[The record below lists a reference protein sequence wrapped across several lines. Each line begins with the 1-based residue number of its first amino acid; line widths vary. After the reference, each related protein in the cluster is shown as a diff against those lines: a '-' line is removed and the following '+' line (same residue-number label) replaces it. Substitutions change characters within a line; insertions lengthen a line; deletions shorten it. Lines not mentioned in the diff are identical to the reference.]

1 MKVKRES
8 NFELLRVICMLMI
21 ITEHTFS
28 WGGVLNASNP
38 NIASF
43 IYVIYAIILVEVNC
57 FILLTGYF
65 QSKSKFKIKKF
76 INLLFLTYFYK
87 VLITSLGY
95 SLGWITLNKSEFLWQ
110 ISPFDFSNYWFIKIY
125 LVLYCLSPF
134 INKFIRSIDRKTF
147 RNLLII
153 IFIFC
158 SLLVTLT
165 NQQIFT
171 NSSGYS
177 LVQFVFM
184 YLVGAYLRE
193 YIINDKIKEKIYED
207 KIELA
212 KNIFI
217 AISIFILCFVANYVL
232 FRVGNFLMSKGGF
245 IYLIGNRIKS
255 VFMNYDNPLVVIG
268 SIGFFM
274 TFALLKIKNRFINIL
289 SAVVFPVYLIHETAI
304 FRPVLYSWFG
314 LDKLSNIGSYK
325 IFILVAIVVI
335 TIFVGCTIVDY
346 IRKFSLFILNKLI
359 NNILF
364 IRPLKNKYN
373 LICDKIDYWMNV

>member
-1 MKVKRES
+1 MKLKRES
-8 NFELLRVICMLMI
+8 NFELLRIICMLMI
-21 ITEHTFS
+21 ITGHTFS

-38 NIASF
+38 NIASM
-43 IYVIYAIILVEVNC
+43 IRVVYAIILVEVNC

-65 QSKSKFKIKKF
+65 QSKSKFKMKKF
-76 INLLFLTYFYK
+76 INLLFITYFYK

-95 SLGWITLNKSEFLWQ
+95 SLGWFDMSKSEFLWQ

-134 INKFIRSIDRKTF
+134 INKFIKSINRKTF
-147 RNLLII
+147 RNLLIVL
-153 IFIFC
+153 FIFC
-158 SLLVTLT
+158 SVLVTLT

-193 YIINDKIKEKIYED
+193 YIINDEIKEKMY
-207 KIELA
+207 KNKVELI

-217 AISIFILCFVANYVL
+217 SISIFILCFIANYVL
-232 FRVGNFLMSKGGF
+232 FRVGNFLMSKDGF
-245 IYLIGNRIKS
+245 IYLVGNRIKS
-255 VFMNYDNPLVVIG
+255 VFMNYDNPLVIIG
-268 SIGFFM
+268 SVGFFM
-274 TFALLKIKNRFINIL
+274 FFALLKFKNRFINIL
-289 SAVVFPVYLIHETAI
+289 SAVVFPVYLIHETAV
-304 FRPVLYSWFG
+304 FRPTLYSWFG

-325 IFILVAIVVI
+325 IFIWVAIVVLTVFI
-335 TIFVGCTIVDY
+335 GCAVIDY

-359 NNILF
+359 NCIQF
-364 IRPLKNKYN
+364 IKPLKNKYN
-373 LICDKIDYWMNV
+373 SICDKIDSWMNV

>member
-1 MKVKRES
+1 MKLKRES
-8 NFELLRVICMLMI
+8 NFELLRIICMLMI
-21 ITEHTFS
+21 ITGHTFS

-38 NIASF
+38 NIASM
-43 IYVIYAIILVEVNC
+43 IYIIYAIIVVEVNC

-65 QSKSKFKIKKF
+65 QSKSNFKTKKF
-76 INLLFLTYFYK
+76 INLLFVTYFYK
-87 VLITSLGY
+87 VLITSLCY
-95 SLGWITLNKSEFLWQ
+95 SLGWISLSKSEFLWQ

-147 RNLLII
+147 RNLLIVL
-153 IFIFC
+153 FIFC

-171 NSSGYS
+171 NSAGYS

-193 YIINDKIKEKIYED
+193 YIINDEIKEKMYKN
-207 KIELA
+207 KIELV

-217 AISIFILCFVANYVL
+217 AISIFILCFITNYVL
-232 FRVGNFLMSKGGF
+232 FRIGNFLMNKDGF
-245 IYLIGNRIKS
+245 IFLIGNRIKS

-268 SIGFFM
+268 SVGFFM
-274 TFALLKIKNRFINIL
+274 LFALLKVKSRFINVI
-289 SAVVFPVYLIHETAI
+289 SAVVFPVYLIHETAV

-325 IFILVAIVVI
+325 IFIWVAIVVLS
-335 TIFVGCTIVDY
+335 IFIGCMLMDY
-346 IRKFSLFILNKLI
+346 IRKLGLFILNRLI
-359 NNILF
+359 NYAHF
-364 IRPLKNKYN
+364 IEPLKNKYN
-373 LICDKIDYWMNV
+373 SICNIIDSWINV

>member
-1 MKVKRES
+1 MKVRRES

-21 ITEHTFS
+21 ITGHTFS
-28 WGGVLNASNP
+28 WGGVLNASNS
-38 NIASF
+38 NIASM

-76 INLLFLTYFYK
+76 INLLFITYFYK

-95 SLGWITLNKSEFLWQ
+95 FLGWFSLSKSQFLWQ
-110 ISPFDFSNYWFIKIY
+110 ISPFDLSNYWFIKIY

-134 INKFIRSIDRKTF
+134 INKFIKSINRKTF

-153 IFIFC
+153 LFIFC
-158 SLLVTLT
+158 SVLVTVT
-165 NQQIFT
+165 NQQIFS

-184 YLVGAYLRE
+184 YLIGAYLRE
-193 YIINDKIKEKIYED
+193 YIINDDIKEKMYKD
-207 KIELA
+207 KIELI

-217 AISIFILCFVANYVL
+217 AISIFILCFIANYVL
-232 FRVGNFLMSKGGF
+232 YRVGNFLISKGGF
-245 IYLIGNRIKS
+245 IFLIGNRIKS

-268 SIGFFM
+268 SVGFFM
-274 TFALLKIKNRFINIL
+274 FFALLKIKNRFINIL
-289 SAVVFPVYLIHETAI
+289 SATVFPVYLIHETAV

-314 LDKLSNIGSYK
+314 LNKLSNIGSYK
-325 IFILVAIVVI
+325 IFIWLFIVALA
-335 TIFVGCTIVDY
+335 IFIGCTIIEY
-346 IRKFSLFILNKLI
+346 IRKFIIFIVNKIINYIPFIKNLN
-359 NNILF
+359 
-364 IRPLKNKYN
+364 NKYN
-373 LICDKIDYWMNV
+373 STCYKIDSWMNV

>member
-1 MKVKRES
+1 MKLKRES
-8 NFELLRVICMLMI
+8 NFELLRIICMLMI
-21 ITEHTFS
+21 ITGHTFS

-38 NIASF
+38 NIASM
-43 IYVIYAIILVEVNC
+43 IRVVYAIILVEVNC

-65 QSKSKFKIKKF
+65 QSKSKFKMKKF
-76 INLLFLTYFYK
+76 INLLFITYFYK

-95 SLGWITLNKSEFLWQ
+95 SLGWFDMSKSEFLWQ

-134 INKFIRSIDRKTF
+134 INKFIKSINRKTF
-147 RNLLII
+147 RNLLIVL
-153 IFIFC
+153 FIFC
-158 SLLVTLT
+158 SVLVTLT

-193 YIINDKIKEKIYED
+193 YIINDEIKEKMY
-207 KIELA
+207 KNKVELI

-217 AISIFILCFVANYVL
+217 AISIFILCFIANYVL
-232 FRVGNFLMSKGGF
+232 FRVGNFLMSKDGF
-245 IYLIGNRIKS
+245 IYLVGNRIKS
-255 VFMNYDNPLVVIG
+255 VFMNYDNPLVIIG
-268 SIGFFM
+268 SVGFFM
-274 TFALLKIKNRFINIL
+274 FFALLKFKNRFINIL
-289 SAVVFPVYLIHETAI
+289 SAVVFPVYLIHETAV
-304 FRPVLYSWFG
+304 FRPTLYSWFG

-325 IFILVAIVVI
+325 IFIWVAIVVLTVFI
-335 TIFVGCTIVDY
+335 GCAVIDY

-359 NNILF
+359 NCIQF
-364 IRPLKNKYN
+364 IKPLKNKYN
-373 LICDKIDYWMNV
+373 SICDKIDSWMNV

>member
-1 MKVKRES
+1 MKLKRES

-21 ITEHTFS
+21 ITGHTFS

-38 NIASF
+38 NIASM
-43 IYVIYAIILVEVNC
+43 IYVVYAIILVEVNC

-87 VLITSLGY
+87 VLITTLCY
-95 SLGWITLNKSEFLWQ
+95 SLGWISLSKSEFLWQ

-134 INKFIRSIDRKTF
+134 LNKFIRSIDRKTF
-147 RNLLII
+147 RNLLIVL
-153 IFIFC
+153 FIFC

-193 YIINDKIKEKIYED
+193 YIINEEIKEKMYKN
-207 KIELA
+207 KIELG

-217 AISIFILCFVANYVL
+217 AISVFILCFVANYVL
-232 FRVGNFLMSKGGF
+232 FRMGNFLMNKGGF
-245 IYLIGNRIKS
+245 IFLIGNRIKS

-274 TFALLKIKNRFINIL
+274 IFALLKIKNRFINIL
-289 SAVVFPVYLIHETAI
+289 SAVVFPIYLIHETAV
-304 FRPVLYSWFG
+304 FRTVLYSWFG

-335 TIFVGCTIVDY
+335 SIFVGCVIIDY
-346 IRKFSLFILNKLI
+346 IRKLGLFILNKLI
-359 NNILF
+359 NCIQF
-364 IRPLKNKYN
+364 IKPLKNKYN
-373 LICDKIDYWMNV
+373 RVCDKIDSWMNV

>member
-1 MKVKRES
+1 MKLKRES

-21 ITEHTFS
+21 ITGHTFS

-38 NIASF
+38 NIASM
-43 IYVIYAIILVEVNC
+43 IYVVYVIIVVEVNC

-65 QSKSKFKIKKF
+65 QSKSKFKMKKF
-76 INLLFLTYFYK
+76 INLLFVTYFYK
-87 VLITSLGY
+87 VLITTLGY
-95 SLGWITLNKSEFLWQ
+95 SLGWISLSKLEFLWQ

-153 IFIFC
+153 LFIFC
-158 SLLVTLT
+158 SVLVTAT
-165 NQQIFT
+165 NQQIFP

-193 YIINDKIKEKIYED
+193 YIINDKIKEKMYKD

-217 AISIFILCFVANYVL
+217 AVSIFILCFIANYIL
-232 FRVGNFLMSKGGF
+232 FRMGNFLMSKGGF
-245 IYLIGNRIKS
+245 IFLIGNRIKS

-268 SIGFFM
+268 SVGFFM
-274 TFALLKIKNRFINIL
+274 IFALLKIKNRFINIL
-289 SAVVFPVYLIHETAI
+289 SAVIFPVYLIHETVM

-314 LDKLSNIGSYK
+314 LDKLSNISSYK
-325 IFILVAIVVI
+325 IFVWVAIVVLS
-335 TIFVGCTIVDY
+335 IFIGCVLIDY
-346 IRKFSLFILNKLI
+346 IRKFCLFVLKKLMNCI
-359 NNILF
+359 KF
-364 IRPLKNKYN
+364 TKPLKNKYN
-373 LICDKIDYWMNV
+373 SICDKIDSWINV

>member
-21 ITEHTFS
+21 ITGHTFS
-28 WGGVLNASNP
+28 WGGILNASNP
-38 NIASF
+38 NIASM
-43 IYVIYAIILVEVNC
+43 IYVVYAIILVEVNC
-57 FILLTGYF
+57 FILITGYF

-95 SLGWITLNKSEFLWQ
+95 SLGWISLSKSEFLWQ

-153 IFIFC
+153 LFVFC

-165 NQQIFT
+165 NQEIFS
-171 NSSGYS
+171 NSAGYS

-193 YIINDKIKEKIYED
+193 YIINDKIKEKMYKD

-217 AISIFILCFVANYVL
+217 AISVFILCFIANYVL
-232 FRVGNFLMSKGGF
+232 FRIGNFLMSKGGF
-245 IYLIGNRIKS
+245 TFLIGNRIKS

-268 SIGFFM
+268 SVGFFM
-274 TFALLKIKNRFINIL
+274 FFSLLRIKNRFINVL
-289 SAVVFPVYLIHETAI
+289 SATVFPVYLIHETAV
-304 FRPVLYSWFG
+304 FRPILYSWFG

-325 IFILVAIVVI
+325 IFIWIAIIVLV
-335 TIFVGCTIVDY
+335 IFIGCTIIDY
-346 IRKFSLFILNKLI
+346 VRKLGLFILNKLI
-359 NNILF
+359 NCIQF
-364 IRPLKNKYN
+364 IKPLKNKYN
-373 LICDKIDYWMNV
+373 SICNKIDSWINV